1 MPSAGPTLI
10 GMAEEAGT
18 SARGPWW
25 VQWAWKDGISGVTG
39 FLSEEEA
46 EKRADHIRKTAEASR
61 REVNV
66 TVEYDENP
74 GIPRD

>member
-61 REVNV
+61 RDVNV
-66 TVEYDENP
+66 TVEYVEKRHTPMD
-74 GIPRD
+74 

>member
-1 MPSAGPTLI
+1 MPGAGPTLS

-25 VQWAWKDGISGVTG
+25 VQWAWKDGISGATG
-39 FLSEEEA
+39 FGSEEEA

-61 REVNV
+61 REVSV
-66 TVEYDENP
+66 TVEYMAKPDSST
-74 GIPRD
+74 D

>member
-1 MPSAGPTLI
+1 MPGAGPTLS

-25 VQWAWKDGISGVTG
+25 VQWAWKDGISGATG
-39 FLSEEEA
+39 FGSEEEA

>member
-1 MPSAGPTLI
+1 MS
-10 GMAEEAGT
+10 
-18 SARGPWW
+18 SDGPWW
-25 VQWAWKDGISGVTG
+25 VQWAWKDGISGAAG
-39 FLSEEEA
+39 FGSEEEA

-74 GIPRD
+74 GIPSD